1 MEENSGKSINQILQR
16 GRIRFN
22 RKLIVFLFFLLLSTI
37 FWLLNELSK
46 NSTTTITYP
55 VMYTNLPRDKI
66 LVRELPSRFDLIIE
80 APGFT
85 LLKYTLSNR
94 LVPLVFN
101 VDAYPPRIMSGE
113 DSEKYYILTSSARE
127 RLARQLRSD
136 VQVLSISPDSL
147 IMEFGDMVSKTVPVV
162 PDLNIEFSKQFMQSG
177 DITVTPDS
185 ITVSGPDI
193 IIDTLQRV
201 YTKHLEILE
210 MDQTETRNVV
220 VESIKNVS
228 FSHKKVDVTI
238 PVEQFTEAIL
248 EIPIEN
254 LHVPDTLVL
263 KTFPG
268 TITLS
273 CMVSLNNYDKLSP
286 HQFRAIVD
294 YDGIENNLSNKLKVS
309 LAKTPDYIR
318 SVRFHPI
325 NVEFI
330 IEK

>member
-1 MEENSGKSINQILQR
+1 MEENSGKSFNQILQH
-16 GRIRFN
+16 GRIKFD

-37 FWLLNELSK
+37 FWFLNELSK

-66 LVRELPSRFDLIIE
+66 LVRELPSRFDLLIE

-94 LVPLVFN
+94 LVPLVFD
-101 VDAYPPRIMSGE
+101 VYAYAPRIMSSR
-113 DSEKYYILTSSARE
+113 DSEKYYILTSYARE

-136 VQVLSISPDSL
+136 VQVLAISPDSL
-147 IMEFGDMVSKTVPVV
+147 ILEFGDIVRKTVPVI

-185 ITVSGPDI
+185 ITISGPDV
-193 IIDTLQRV
+193 IIDTLRQV
-201 YTKHLEILE
+201 YTKHLEILQ
-210 MDQTETRNVV
+210 MDQTEIRDVAI
-220 VESIKNVS
+220 ESIKNVS

-238 PVEQFTEAIL
+238 PVEQFTEAVL

-273 CMVSLNNYDKLSP
+273 CMVSLSNYDKLSP

-294 YDGIENNLSNKLKVS
+294 YEGIENNISNKLKVS